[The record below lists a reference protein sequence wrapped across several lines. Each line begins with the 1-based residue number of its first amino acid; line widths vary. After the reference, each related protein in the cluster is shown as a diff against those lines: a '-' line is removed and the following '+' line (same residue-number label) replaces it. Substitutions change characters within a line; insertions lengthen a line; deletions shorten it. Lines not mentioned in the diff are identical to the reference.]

1 MNKPIFKCLL
11 YALIAALTAFSTE
24 IANFTSFG
32 EISTTKWS
40 QVIANIL
47 LQSFIAVRAFVDQS
61 ISNNSQSSS
70 ELPKVDSK
78 DMTS

>member
-1 MNKPIFKCLL
+1 MNKPIFKCML

-24 IANFTSFG
+24 IANFTSFS

-47 LQSFIAVRAFVDQS
+47 LQSFVAIRAFVDQS
-61 ISNNSQSSS
+61 ISNTSQSSS
-70 ELPKVDSK
+70 DTPNADNK
-78 DMTS
+78 DITS